1 MPRTPCHDLL
11 RLLLKSTGLKFEY
24 EFVAF
29 LLAIFEALIIFLS
42 KLQILLAII
51 AEIRNI
57 HIFEIVK

>member
-29 LLAIFEALIIFLS
+29 LLALFEALIFFFI
-42 KLQILLAII
+42 
-51 AEIRNI
+51 
-57 HIFEIVK
+57 